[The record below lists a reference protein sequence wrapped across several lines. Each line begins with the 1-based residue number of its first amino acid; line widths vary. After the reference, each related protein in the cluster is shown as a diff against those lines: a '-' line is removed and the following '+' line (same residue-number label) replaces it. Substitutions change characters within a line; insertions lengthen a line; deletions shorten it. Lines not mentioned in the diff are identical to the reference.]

1 MLKYLSFQFATFH
14 DEFISMDNSTVQS
27 TVTVECL
34 VEEVPT
40 IFVERT
46 DAVDVNTQKEETSN
60 GAPRETKEVIAVNQ
74 DVSITVTNYEK
85 GILMAVNLGILSV
98 FAATL
103 IDSLSIELEANY
115 SGNTILL
122 ILMKFSKF

>member
-1 MLKYLSFQFATFH
+1 
-14 DEFISMDNSTVQS
+14 MDNSTVQS
-27 TVTVECL
+27 TVTVECS

-40 IFVERT
+40 IFVETT
-46 DAVDVNTQKEETSN
+46 DTVDVNTQKEETSN
-60 GAPRETKEVIAVNQ
+60 GAPQETKEVIAVNQ